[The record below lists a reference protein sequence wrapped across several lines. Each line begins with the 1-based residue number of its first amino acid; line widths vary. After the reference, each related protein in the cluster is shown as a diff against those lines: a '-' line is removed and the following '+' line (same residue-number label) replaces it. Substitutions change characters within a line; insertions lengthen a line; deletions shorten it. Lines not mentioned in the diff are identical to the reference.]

1 MHSTVRISS
10 FRWTFAGHCR
20 LIFYSIS
27 TSKISFKRSL
37 FYLNIDVCSKKF
49 VSKWDSYGHSKLGKS
64 KGAVTS
70 PYQLSGEVLGHRG
83 NVAKLNAVVYSS
95 TEQVLDRSSRWS
107 LHNLGGWWVDR
118 LQNDCRTP
126 WCLRGFPGT
135 SAPTLVETGIEL
147 IRRSHSAL
155 WLTRLRMAIAVSF
168 RNEFSKQIH
177 KRLGKR
183 ERPFQRYFTLAN
195 RTKNEPTVIVESSS
209 LSWYGEV
216 TAPLDLPNLEW
227 P

>member
-20 LIFYSIS
+20 LIFYSIF
-27 TSKISFKRSL
+27 TSKVSFKRSL
-37 FYLNIDVCSKKF
+37 FYLNIDVCFKKF

-64 KGAVTS
+64 KGAVAS

-95 TEQVLDRSSRWS
+95 TEKVLDRSSRWS
-107 LHNLGGWWVDR
+107 LHDLGGWWVDR

-155 WLTRLRMAIAVSF
+155 WLTQLRMAITISF
-168 RNEFSKQIH
+168 RNEFFKTNI
-177 KRLGKR
+177 
-183 ERPFQRYFTLAN
+183 Y
-195 RTKNEPTVIVESSS
+195 V
-209 LSWYGEV
+209 
-216 TAPLDLPNLEW
+216 
-227 P
+227 